1 MKSLALVVSLGGV
14 LLIGCSSTQL
24 PQIGGLDEF
33 EIIYPE
39 PFSGPSQVTGAIMDN
54 GASLYPA
61 GRAYAAGS
69 VQVGDIVTILLAES
83 AQASRVNGLT
93 TERVSVN
100 QITPGVLPADT
111 LFDEYANL
119 ANLGSTI
126 SSEGNGTAGQSA
138 SLTGSISA
146 VVTEVMANGNLVVFG
161 EKQLEL
167 NEGSEY
173 IRVRG
178 VVRPEDIQPNNTILS
193 RRLANAQFSYSGAGE
208 LARSTRIPPITN
220 ILFGLWPF

>member
-1 MKSLALVVSLGGV
+1 MKSFALVISLVSLISV
-14 LLIGCSSTQL
+14 GCSSTQFV
-24 PQIGGLDEF
+24 PTNGLDEF
-33 EIIYPE
+33 EITYPE
-39 PFSGPSQVTGAIMDN
+39 PVSLSSQRTGSILDN
-54 GASLYPA
+54 GSNLYPA
-61 GRAYAAGS
+61 GRAYSAGA
-69 VQVGDIVTILLAES
+69 VRVGDIVTILLAES
-83 AQASRVNGLT
+83 AQASRVNGLS
-93 TERVSVN
+93 TERVSTN
-100 QITPGVLPADT
+100 SITPGVFPEKT

-119 ANLGSTI
+119 ADLGSTI

-146 VVTEVMANGNLVVFG
+146 VVVEVMSNGNLVVFG

-178 VVRPEDIQPNNTILS
+178 VVRQEDIQPNNTVLS
-193 RRLANAQFSYSGAGE
+193 RRLANAQFSYSGAGA

-220 ILFGLWPF
+220 ILFSLWPF